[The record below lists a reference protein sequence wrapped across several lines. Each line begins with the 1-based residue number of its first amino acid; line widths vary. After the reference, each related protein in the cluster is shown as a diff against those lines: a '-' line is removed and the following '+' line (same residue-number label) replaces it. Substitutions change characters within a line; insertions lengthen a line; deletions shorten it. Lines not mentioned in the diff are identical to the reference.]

1 MDAKVGSVTD
11 IMQDYKNRRFV
22 VAPNYIGRG
31 LDPPVYGHIVLLT
44 DIGYWADNIDDLI
57 AWCSEHKCMHQGM
70 TVDIPTDQLLTL
82 FCLRWSG

>member
-1 MDAKVGSVTD
+1 MDAKVGSMTD

-22 VAPNYIGRG
+22 VAPNYIAHG
-31 LDPPVYGHIVLLT
+31 LKPTYGHLIVLSDL
-44 DIGYWADNIDDLI
+44 GYWSEHIDALV
-57 AWCSEHKCMHQGM
+57 AWCAEHGCMHKGM